1 MRSNVDMR
9 RRLEPHVS
17 AELVFTAITGHITR
31 IADLNCPLFDIAKR
45 VFDDIHEGVNNG
57 SVFRT
62 FLDYPKLFGGTQQPP
77 VALNISDMQAIDFRW
92 PTQKLKV
99 TSFDYACGLKN
110 FPNVS
115 IAIFDGLLIANTA
128 YTEELIDPAT
138 MRTISENAVKRLI
151 SACQ

>member
-1 MRSNVDMR
+1 MHRIHAAAHAHGSSVHS
-9 RRLEPHVS
+9 LLL
-17 AELVFTAITGHITR
+17 AAFALA
-31 IADLNCPLFDIAKR
+31 IAD
-45 VFDDIHEGVNNG
+45 
-57 SVFRT
+57 
-62 FLDYPKLFGGTQQPP
+62 
-77 VALNISDMQAIDFRW
+77 MAIDFRW